1 MIRFKVR
8 YCKVH
13 MARFVSRDLSP
24 AVQRR
29 VARYI
34 DECPDCYREYMRHRE
49 FNQRLAQS
57 LPGLGAPSQAKLG
70 CMWAALQSEMIAPA
84 KPTSGLR
91 DFARRGSLPFS
102 YGLVALALCLTLLL
116 PMALGYGASAR
127 SAVLPPAPQ
136 VVSLAR
142 TPAPGITGAAAAI
155 AATQPPA
162 LSSAPRLGDTPA
174 PLAQ

>member
-1 MIRFKVR
+1 MIRFKYR

-24 AVQRR
+24 AVRRR

-49 FNQRLAQS
+49 FNHKLSQS

-70 CMWAALQSEMIAPA
+70 AMWLALQSEMNAPV
-84 KPTSGLR
+84 KPSSTLR

-102 YGLVALALCLTLLL
+102 YGLAALALCLALLL
-116 PMALGYGASAR
+116 PMALGYRGSLR
-127 SAVLPPAPQ
+127 SAELPPMPQ
-136 VVSLAR
+136 FASLAR
-142 TPAPGITGAAAAI
+142 TPAPGLNSAAAI
-155 AATQPPA
+155 VATRSPV
-162 LSSAPRLGDTPA
+162 SSAALQLQNTPA
-174 PLAQ
+174 PRYQ